1 MARPHID
8 RMIPV
13 FLTPPAFL
21 LLMIMSLGVTPSA
34 AQQAAPTFRPD
45 RTVVYKAV
53 EGDDLA
59 LHVFLP
65 RGWKRGDRR
74 PAIVF
79 FFGGG
84 WVGGTPA
91 QFYPHSRYFALR
103 GMVAIS
109 AQYRTRNSH
118 GSDPFACIAD
128 GKSAIRWVRAHA
140 DEFGIAPDRIV
151 AGGGSAGGHVAAS
164 TALLLG
170 LNEPGEDASISSRPQ
185 ALVLFNPV
193 IDTTEKGYGAEKLGA
208 RQIEAS
214 PVHHVRS
221 GLPPTIV
228 FHGTADTTVPFE
240 NVERFCALMAKAGNR
255 CTLVPYEG
263 MAHGFFNRARDLD
276 AYLDTTAR
284 ADSFLRALG
293 LLR

>member
-1 MARPHID
+1 MTSRCTSFCH
-8 RMIPV
+8 
-13 FLTPPAFL
+13 
-21 LLMIMSLGVTPSA
+21 VTGSA
-34 AQQAAPTFRPD
+34 AIGVRRSCSSLVEDGLGEQSRSSTRIAATSLFAAWWRSARNTVPATATGPTLS
-45 RTVVYKAV
+45 
-53 EGDDLA
+53 LA
-59 LHVFLP
+59 SP
-65 RGWKRGDRR
+65 T
-74 PAIVF
+74 A
-79 FFGGG
+79 
-84 WVGGTPA
+84 
-91 QFYPHSRYFALR
+91 SRLCAGCGHTL
-103 GMVAIS
+103 
-109 AQYRTRNSH
+109 TNL
-118 GSDPFACIAD
+118 
-128 GKSAIRWVRAHA
+128 
-140 DEFGIAPDRIV
+140 GIAPDRIV

-164 TALLLG
+164 TALLQG

-214 PVHHVRS
+214 PVHHVRP

-240 NVERFCALMAKAGNR
+240 NVERFCALMARAGNR
-255 CTLVPYEG
+255 CALVPYEG

-276 AYLDTTAR
+276 SYLDTTSR

>member
-1 MARPHID
+1 MPHLRID
-8 RMIPV
+8 RTKPIFV
-13 FLTPPAFL
+13 
-21 LLMIMSLGVTPSA
+21 LLMAVTFGGTASI
-34 AQQAAPTFRPD
+34 AQQTPPTFRPD
-45 RTVVYKAV
+45 RTVVSKAV
-53 EGDDLA
+53 ESDDLE
-59 LHVFLP
+59 LHVFSP
-65 RGWKRGDRR
+65 GGRKPGEWR

-79 FFGGG
+79 FFGGR
-84 WVGGTPA
+84 WVEGTSA

-109 AQYRTRNSH
+109 AQYRTRDSH
-118 GSDPFACIAD
+118 GTGPFACIAD

-140 DEFGIAPDRIV
+140 AELGVDPGRIV
-151 AGGGSAGGHVAAS
+151 AGGGSAAGHVAAS
-164 TALLLG
+164 TALLQG
-170 LNEPGEDASISSRPQ
+170 LDEPDEDLSISSRPL
-185 ALVLFNPV
+185 ALILFNPV

-240 NVERFCALMAKAGNR
+240 NVERFRAFMARAGNR

-263 MAHGFFNRARDLD
+263 KAHGFFNRERDLD
-276 AYLDTTAR
+276 AYLDTVAR
-284 ADSFLRALG
+284 ADSFLQTLG
-293 LLR
+293 FLR

>member
-1 MARPHID
+1 MLVI
-8 RMIPV
+8 
-13 FLTPPAFL
+13 
-21 LLMIMSLGVTPSA
+21 LGATASI
-34 AQQAAPTFRPD
+34 AQQTPPTFRPD
-45 RTVVYKAV
+45 RTVMYKAV
-53 EGDDLA
+53 EGDDLE
-59 LHVFLP
+59 LHVFSP
-65 RGWKRGDRR
+65 GGRKPGDRR

-118 GSDPFACIAD
+118 GTGPFACIAD

-140 DEFGIAPDRIV
+140 DDFGVDPDRIV
-151 AGGGSAGGHVAAS
+151 AAGGSAGGHVAAS
-164 TALLLG
+164 TALLQG
-170 LNEPGEDASISSRPQ
+170 LDEPGDDLSISSRPQ
-185 ALVLFNPV
+185 ALILFNPV

-240 NVERFCALMAKAGNR
+240 NVERFRAFMARAGNR
-255 CTLVPYEG
+255 CTLVPYKG
-263 MAHGFFNRARDLD
+263 KAHGFFNRARDLG

-284 ADSFLRALG
+284 ADSFLQK
-293 LLR
+293 LRFLR